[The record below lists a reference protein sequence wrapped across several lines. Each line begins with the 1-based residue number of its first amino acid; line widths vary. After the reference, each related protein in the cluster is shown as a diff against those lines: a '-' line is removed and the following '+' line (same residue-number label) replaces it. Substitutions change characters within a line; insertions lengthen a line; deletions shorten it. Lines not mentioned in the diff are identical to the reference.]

1 MTAQQVGG
9 PEAAVFDFARGG
21 PQWGAGDLAR
31 PPPPA
36 RATAGPARRG
46 PRAHRNGATPAK
58 TAALAMRGQV
68 IGAPAAPVM
77 GGFAGPDTP
86 TQGAGDLRTAKSR
99 LGLAY
104 AALPAGAGQASLL
117 GGAAAA
123 ARLAEVEV
131 FISPALA
138 ALY

>member
-1 MTAQQVGG
+1 
-9 PEAAVFDFARGG
+9 
-21 PQWGAGDLAR
+21 
-31 PPPPA
+31 
-36 RATAGPARRG
+36 
-46 PRAHRNGATPAK
+46 
-58 TAALAMRGQV
+58 MRGQV

-77 GGFAGPDTP
+77 GGFAGPDSP

-104 AALPAGAGQASLL
+104 AALPAGQASLR